1 MMGLTFTSAHIY
13 WTANGQHYLLLR
25 TLCSSCS
32 PLTFAARS
40 SLDRSGAPSGPAI
53 YLSLETP
60 NSTTRP
66 HGIRLAWPT
75 FGHVLQSGWPIISE
89 LRKLSQPGLIDD
101 FSEGLDHQAN
111 IKSQTLTSMSTLPP
125 HLTWWMALLTFYL
138 VRHLSRNS
146 MTVNQPNLLAWISP
160 GSPYLS

>member
-1 MMGLTFTSAHIY
+1 MGLTFTSAHIY

-138 VRHLSRNS
+138 VRCVDHVAASYNLHHLIQTFVS
-146 MTVNQPNLLAWISP
+146 
-160 GSPYLS
+160 